1 MSTALFNQVVAE
13 TNKIHPIPQNYFS
26 QTNAYTVGRPWL
38 MLMDFWSEH
47 KRLFPDV
54 VYMALH
60 YVVWKQ
66 YPPRTNYKDFL
77 PLLTPFVTAL
87 TMDPSIIESCAKSTL
102 YKQAF
107 SRIRSYMQD
116 RKARCRSMTFAYYMY
131 NRLYCHCLY
140 RDDRQIVFSPEFPT
154 GVELFEDKCV
164 FDDLQKKYR
173 HLGLFEAY
181 IHLLLPDSKDWNN
194 RQWVYE
200 RSILRCLSQKY
211 TFDFLDNQEAFDTLL
226 SALMHKVAGS
236 SYIQDIMSLEDIPMG
251 IAQIFWPEDT
261 IANLERIFFDILH
274 KRVGYL
280 HHNVELPYY
289 MTREVIRKS
298 WIYQQL
304 LQLAMSKNGNL
315 SHKTKRAILDF
326 ELDINT

>member
-13 TNKIHPIPQNYFS
+13 TNKIHPIPQIYFS

-87 TMDPSIIESCAKSTL
+87 TMDPSIIESCAKSVL

-107 SRIRSYMQD
+107 ARIRSYIQD
-116 RKARCRSMTFAYYMY
+116 RNARCRSMTFAHYMY

-140 RDDRQIVFSPEFPT
+140 RDDRQIVFSPEHPT
-154 GVELFEDKCV
+154 EVELF
-164 FDDLQKKYR
+164 F
-173 HLGLFEAY
+173 
-181 IHLLLPDSKDWNN
+181 HLL
-194 RQWVYE
+194 
-200 RSILRCLSQKY
+200 
-211 TFDFLDNQEAFDTLL
+211 
-226 SALMHKVAGS
+226 
-236 SYIQDIMSLEDIPMG
+236 
-251 IAQIFWPEDT
+251 
-261 IANLERIFFDILH
+261 
-274 KRVGYL
+274 
-280 HHNVELPYY
+280 
-289 MTREVIRKS
+289 
-298 WIYQQL
+298 
-304 LQLAMSKNGNL
+304 
-315 SHKTKRAILDF
+315 
-326 ELDINT
+326 